1 MAWLLAGSHVLKG
14 LAGRLAAG
22 VCEGR
27 RGLRTWR
34 LFPGWE
40 MNFRG
45 HALLGE
51 QHKMIPAS
59 LFSFQKGRVSLAWSF
74 PQFD

>member
-14 LAGRLAAG
+14 LAGWLPAG

-34 LFPGWE
+34 HFPGWE
-40 MNFRG
+40 MNFLG
-45 HALLGE
+45 HALFGE
-51 QHKMIPAS
+51 QNKTVSAF
-59 LFSFQKGRVSLAWSF
+59 LFAFWSHG
-74 PQFD
+74 PGLVISPV